1 MRQERRRR
9 QLSVISH
16 GTMDSWD
23 FNATDMNP
31 SANWESSRSISR
43 SGSFD
48 MGPHSHHESARR
60 DVHPRFELPSLASD
74 INQGTTSDM
83 RPMIAS
89 PTSPPAN
96 FQKLEP
102 EMEQDGYFPSVP
114 PLPPLSYPSE
124 SAESRG
130 GYGVLSRLG
139 SERPPAYKPGASG
152 VRLLQF
158 APRSSPTPIPIPKPS
173 TSYFRKSSFSPPAD
187 GKNSA
192 PSSSSPSSISP
203 GLWQRLTGITS
214 RNAIDDESPVR
225 AKKMNGLSRILS
237 RRGSTSLSQLP
248 AVS

>member
-9 QLSVISH
+9 QLSVINH

-31 SANWESSRSISR
+31 SADRESSRSISR

-48 MGPHSHHESARR
+48 MGPHSHHESARH
-60 DVHPRFELPSLASD
+60 DVHPRFELPSLAND
-74 INQGTTSDM
+74 TNQGTTSDM
-83 RPMIAS
+83 RPVIVS

-102 EMEQDGYFPSVP
+102 EMEQDEYFPSAP

-124 SAESRG
+124 SAESHG

-158 APRSSPTPIPIPKPS
+158 APRSPPTPIPIPKPS
-173 TSYFRKSSFSPPAD
+173 TSYFRKSSSSPPAD
-187 GKNSA
+187 GKNST
-192 PSSSSPSSISP
+192 PSSSSSSISP

-214 RNAIDDESPVR
+214 RNAVDDESPVR

-237 RRGSTSLSQLP
+237 RRGSTSSSQRP
-248 AVS
+248 VMS

>member
-9 QLSVISH
+9 QPSVISH

-23 FNATDMNP
+23 FNATDMNS
-31 SANWESSRSISR
+31 SANQESSRSISR

-48 MGPHSHHESARR
+48 MEPDNHHESARH
-60 DVHPRFELPSLASD
+60 DVHSRFKLPGLAND
-74 INQGTTSDM
+74 NNQGTTSNM
-83 RPMIAS
+83 RPVIVG

-102 EMEQDGYFPSVP
+102 KMEQDGCFPSVP
-114 PLPPLSYPSE
+114 PLPPSSYPSE

-139 SERPPAYKPGASG
+139 SERPPAYKPGTSG

-158 APRSSPTPIPIPKPS
+158 APRSSPTPIPIPRPS
-173 TSYFRKSSFSPPAD
+173 TFYSRKSFFSPPAD
-187 GKNSA
+187 GQNSA
-192 PSSSSPSSISP
+192 PSSSSSSSISP

-214 RNAIDDESPVR
+214 RNAIDDESPAR
-225 AKKMNGLSRILS
+225 TKKMNGLSRILG
-237 RRGSTSLSQLP
+237 RRGSTSLSQRP
-248 AVS
+248 VVS